1 MTVGEHTVKE
11 SIYKMFRN
19 RGREGVVKEWLL
31 SPTLAGVKFMYREIN
46 DLLKTTPQVDG
57 TEN

>member
-1 MTVGEHTVKE
+1 MATIT
-11 SIYKMFRN
+11 YA
-19 RGREGVVKEWLL
+19 
-31 SPTLAGVKFMYREIN
+31 AGVKFMYREIN

>member
-1 MTVGEHTVKE
+1 
-11 SIYKMFRN
+11 MFRN